1 MSIKQFDERFSGWGT
16 ETSGGGVAG
25 LEGYSR
31 ERAEEVA
38 TTVRSNMKN
47 TRGIQEI
54 KVKVEPMRNG
64 KFCVVNTS
72 TYKTTY

>member
-1 MSIKQFDERFSGWGT
+1 MVKQFNEKFSGWGT

-38 TTVRSNMKN
+38 SNVREQMALTSN
-47 TRGIQEI
+47 IIEI
-54 KVKVEPMRNG
+54 KVTVEPMGNG
-64 KFCVVNTS
+64 NFCVVNTS
-72 TYKTTY
+72 TYNSAY